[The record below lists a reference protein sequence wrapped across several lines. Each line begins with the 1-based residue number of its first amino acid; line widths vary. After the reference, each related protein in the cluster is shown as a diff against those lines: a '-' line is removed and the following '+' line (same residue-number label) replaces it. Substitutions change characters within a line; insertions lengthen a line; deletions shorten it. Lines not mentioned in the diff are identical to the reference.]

1 MCDNKASVA
10 PFIYFCTA
18 AEAMAGILSSSL
30 VQEANSNSG
39 TRP

>member
-30 VQEANSNSG
+30 ILLVALPSRS
-39 TRP
+39 